1 MSPSFDFSFGEP
13 DGDDAAGRWI
23 HGSVVCKTDGD
34 GYRFK
39 ADLWRRH
46 FSSTVQSHP
55 VRLDVANLFCADDF
69 AAYIRLISSGNFE
82 TTSRVF
88 CLDETDGLD
97 WAAASAILNAIAV
110 ETEPGEHHHQLFLN
124 LTSLEEQLEQVR
136 KRELL
141 GLALARF

>member
-1 MSPSFDFSFGEP
+1 MSPSFDFSFGGP
-13 DGDDAAGRWI
+13 VDDAAGRWI
-23 HGSVVCKTDGD
+23 HGSVVCKAGGD

-39 ADLWRRH
+39 ADLWRRY
-46 FSSTVQSHP
+46 FSSTVQCHP
-55 VRLDVANLFCADDF
+55 VRLDVANLFRADDF

-97 WAAASAILNAIAV
+97 SAAASAILSAIAV
-110 ETEPGEHHHQLFLN
+110 ETEPGKRCHQLFLD
-124 LTSLEEQLEQVR
+124 LTSLGEQLEQVR

-141 GLALARF
+141 GLALANF